1 MVRHAEDITSVE
13 RIAEL
18 ERTIASLREDSEVAH
33 ALLGL
38 SGALAEVRSL
48 EQTLDQACGMVR
60 ELLGAERCFSATWIP
75 GQQRFE
81 INSKVGFDDDDSLT
95 GLQALGEDP
104 NGIPL
109 LRRAL
114 SERAPLLIGD
124 TVAEGL
130 LTPEEARARRCA
142 AYVGLPLIR
151 WGEEFG
157 GLAVTYPEPRLFTSK
172 EESLARGIA
181 RTVGVALANARQ
193 FNLLQ
198 TLRQFGE
205 KVGSK
210 LSLQRVINEVA
221 SGASSL
227 LHGDGAWIYFLDA
240 SSRELVV
247 TGHEPIPVEVL
258 TRLDITNELWAPL
271 AMGKAIPITNLEG
284 VAPGAAGPISAV
296 IAPIP
301 GIDTS
306 LLGAVLVLFERSLVL
321 GADDVEALSVLAG
334 QSAMAIDNAQRFERQ
349 QRVARS
355 LQQGLLS
362 TEMPELKDCSIGTV
376 YEPAGGDA
384 EIGGDFFDVF
394 DLPDGRV
401 AIAVGDVSGKG
412 AEAAAQ
418 TAMAKYMLRAFAT
431 RNASPTSALF
441 HLNNALVKSFDD
453 EKFITLLYGVFD
465 PEAYEMTI
473 GRAGHPPPLIYRYDS
488 ATVEAIEVPG
498 TMLGC
503 FPDETFDQ
511 QVVHLD
517 SGDVFVAYTDGI
529 LEARESDRLY
539 GRWRLEKALA
549 HYASSFWVDD
559 LARRLYQDAESFG
572 TIADDT
578 IVFTLGCRVAPK

>member
-1 MVRHAEDITSVE
+1 MVRQAAEISSGE

-38 SGALAEVRSL
+38 SGALGEVRSL

-60 ELLGAERCFSATWIP
+60 ELLGAERCFSATWIS

-81 INSKVGFDDDDSLT
+81 INSHVGYDEDAV
-95 GLQALGEDP
+95 ALLHALAEDP
-104 NGIPL
+104 DGLPL

-114 SERAPLLIGD
+114 TERTPLLIGD
-124 TVAEGL
+124 TVAAGL
-130 LTPEEARARRCA
+130 FSPTEARERRCA
-142 AYVGLPLIR
+142 AYIGLPLIR

-157 GLAVTYPEPRLFTSK
+157 SLGVTYGEPRHFTSK
-172 EESLARGIA
+172 EEALARGIA

-205 KVGSK
+205 RVGSK

-221 SGASSL
+221 SGARNL

-240 SSRELVV
+240 TSRELVV
-247 TGHEPIPVEVL
+247 TGHDPLPVEAL
-258 TRLDITNELWAPL
+258 ARLDITNDLWSPL
-271 AMGKAIPITNLEG
+271 AHGKAIPITNLEE
-284 VAPGAAGPISAV
+284 VTPHSAGPISAV

-301 GIDTS
+301 GMDTA

-362 TEMPELKDCSIGTV
+362 TEMPELKDCSIGAV

-431 RNASPTSALF
+431 RNPSPTSALF
-441 HLNNALVKSFDD
+441 HLNNALLKSLDD
-453 EKFITLLYGVFD
+453 DKFITLLYGVFD
-465 PEAYEMTI
+465 PEAHQMTI
-473 GRAGHPPPLIYRYDS
+473 GRGGHPPPLIYRYDS
-488 ATVEAIEVPG
+488 GSVEAIEVPG

-529 LEARESDRLY
+529 VEARESDRLY

>member
-1 MVRHAEDITSVE
+1 MVKQAAEITSGE

-48 EQTLDQACGMVR
+48 EQTLDQACAMVR
-60 ELLGAERCFSATWIP
+60 DLLGAERCFSATWIA
-75 GQQRFE
+75 GQQRFQL
-81 INSKVGFDDDDSLT
+81 NSYVGFDEESLAFMQSLAENPD
-95 GLQALGEDP
+95 GL
-104 NGIPL
+104 PL

-114 SERAPLLIGD
+114 KEKTPLLVGD
-124 TVAEGL
+124 TVGSGAL
-130 LTPEEARARRCA
+130 SHEEAAGRRAA
-142 AYVGLPLIR
+142 AYIALPLIR

-157 GLAVTYPEPRLFTSK
+157 GLGITYPEPRVFTSK
-172 EESLARGIA
+172 DEALARGIA

-198 TLRQFGE
+198 TLRQFSE

-221 SGASSL
+221 SGARSL
-227 LHGDGAWIYFLDA
+227 LHGDGAWIYFLDS

-247 TGHEPIPVEVL
+247 TGHDPLPVEAL
-258 TRLDITNELWAPL
+258 ARIDITNDLWAPL
-271 AMGKAIPITNLEG
+271 AQGKAIPITNLEE
-284 VAPGAAGPISAV
+284 VAPHAAGPMSAV
-296 IAPIP
+296 VAPIP
-301 GIDTS
+301 GIDS
-306 LLGAVLVLFERSLVL
+306 ALLGAVLVLFHRNLLL

-362 TEMPELKDCSIGTV
+362 TEMPELKDFSFGAV

-431 RNASPTSALF
+431 RNPAPTSALF
-441 HLNNALVKSFDD
+441 HLNNALVKSFDED
-453 EKFITLLYGVFD
+453 KFITLLYGVFD

-473 GRAGHPPPLIYRYDS
+473 GRAGHPVPLIYRYDS
-488 ATVEAIEVPG
+488 GSVDAIEVPG
-498 TMLGC
+498 SMLGC

-517 SGDVFVAYTDGI
+517 SGDVFVAYTDG
-529 LEARESDRLY
+529 LVEARESDRLY

-572 TIADDT
+572 RIADDT
-578 IVFTLGCRVAPK
+578 IVFTLGCKVAPK

>member
-1 MVRHAEDITSVE
+1 MVRQAVDITGGE

-48 EQTLDQACGMVR
+48 EQTLDQACAMVR
-60 ELLGAERCFSATWIP
+60 DLLGAERCFSATWIA
-75 GQQRFE
+75 GQQRFQ
-81 INSKVGFDDDDSLT
+81 INSHVGFDDEGIELMQSLADNPE
-95 GLQALGEDP
+95 GLHLLRQALK
-104 NGIPL
+104 
-109 LRRAL
+109 
-114 SERAPLLIGD
+114 ERTPLLIGD
-124 TVAEGL
+124 TVRMGAFS
-130 LTPEEARARRCA
+130 PEEAQARRA
-142 AYVGLPLIR
+142 MAYIGLPLIR

-157 GLAVTYPEPRLFTSK
+157 GLGITYPEPRVFTSK
-172 EESLARGIA
+172 DEALARGIA

-193 FNLLQ
+193 FVLLQ
-198 TLRQFGE
+198 TLRRFGE

-210 LSLQRVINEVA
+210 LSLQRVIDEVA
-221 SGASSL
+221 SGARSL

-240 SSRELVV
+240 SSRELVA
-247 TGHEPIPVEVL
+247 TGHHPVPMEVL
-258 TRLDITNELWAPL
+258 NRLDITNELWSPL
-271 AMGKAIPITNLEG
+271 TSGKAIPITNLEE
-284 VAPGAAGPISAV
+284 VAPSATGPMSAV

-301 GIDTS
+301 GIDTT

-362 TEMPELKDCSIGTV
+362 TEMPELKDCSFGAV
-376 YEPAGGDA
+376 YEAAGGDA

-431 RNASPTSALF
+431 RNPAPTSALF

-453 EKFITLLYGVFD
+453 DKFITLLYGVFD

-488 ATVEAIEVPG
+488 GTVDAIEVPG

-529 LEARESDRLY
+529 VEARESDRLY